1 MTTPLAQID
10 ELKAQ
15 LDGYRPLDPNFVKM
29 LREIYRVR
37 LTYNSTAIE
46 GNTLTQSETQ
56 VLLEYGLTVQG
67 KPLKHHL
74 EAEDHAFAF
83 DYIEQLAAGS
93 DPIHE
98 WEIREIHSL
107 VCRRSDREIAGRYRS
122 INVIAAG
129 GVHRYPDAVLVPDL
143 MTAFDGWLNAPTDL
157 HPVGFAAEAHY
168 RLVTIHPFVDGNGRT
183 ARLLMNLLLIRA
195 GYLMANIRVE
205 ERLQYIEAIMAWRSG
220 DDRAFKT
227 MVRSAAADSLKEVLS
242 LLS

>member
-15 LDGYRPLDPNFVKM
+15 LDAHRPLDPNFNRM

-56 VLLEYGLTVQG
+56 VQLEYGLTVQG

-83 DYIEQLAAGS
+83 DYIEQLAAVS
-93 DPIHE
+93 DPIRE
-98 WEIREIHSL
+98 WEIREIYTL

-122 INVIAAG
+122 INVMAAG
-129 GVHRYPDAVLVPDL
+129 NGHRYPDAILVPEM
-143 MTAFDGWLNAPTDL
+143 MTGFVQFLDALTDL
-157 HPVGFAAEAHY
+157 HPVDFAAEAHY
-168 RLVTIHPFVDGNGRT
+168 RLVTIHPFTDGNGCT

-195 GYLMANIRVE
+195 GYPIAIIRVE

-220 DDRAFKT
+220 DDRPFNG
-227 MVRSAAADSLKEVLS
+227 MVRSGVAASLKEVLS